1 MTGCNSA
8 ECNSYKT
15 HNICPILGVS
25 LSHQQQFRL
34 NKINE
39 IKDYFVAETKK
50 RELMSQRLNNYI
62 ASFDYLD
69 KSIIFLSVT
78 THSISI
84 IINII

>member
-8 ECNSYKT
+8 EGNSYKT

-39 IKDYFVAETKK
+39 IKDYFVAEIKE
-50 RELMSQRLNNYI
+50 RELISKRFSKYI
-62 ASFDYLD
+62 ASFDILTSY
-69 KSIIFLSVT
+69 
-78 THSISI
+78 
-84 IINII
+84 